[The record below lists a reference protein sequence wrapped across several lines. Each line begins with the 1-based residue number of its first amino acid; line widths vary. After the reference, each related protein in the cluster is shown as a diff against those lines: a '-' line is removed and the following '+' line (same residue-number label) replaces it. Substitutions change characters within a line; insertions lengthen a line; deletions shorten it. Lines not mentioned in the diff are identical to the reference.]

1 MGNMRNDRREDN
13 PLLQVYMKIIPA
25 MIAAIVV
32 IFLLVKLISGIIAP
46 DHLILDVTYND
57 YEQGAVLKTPI
68 RVAKDAAFEKE
79 VKSMSERKSGFM
91 DVLTLLENT
100 AEKPEELAALDAQE
114 APKEEETVENGT
126 YRFAYENTKLP
137 DTIYVK
143 SPEWWYPV
151 NTQGDMTMPLEVG
164 AKIDLL
170 KDVGPL
176 ADVSGEAVFEITNIE
191 TVKISTG
198 IFNISVS
205 VTAAGKSV
213 PSNVK
218 LVMGDEVFE
227 EWDGSTEL
235 VYDKETGFADRT
247 IVFRYNRSLRED
259 ISDLLAEAVV
269 VVEEFTVHRQ
279 FRDCEIVSNIEGLEI
294 VQVED

>member
-1 MGNMRNDRREDN
+1 MGNMRNDRKEDN

-57 YEQGAVLKTPI
+57 YEQGAVLKTPM

-151 NTQGDMTMPLEVG
+151 STQGDMTMPLEVG

-218 LVMGDEVFE
+218 LVMGNEVFE

-247 IVFRYNRSLRED
+247 LVFRYNRSLRE
-259 ISDLLAEAVV
+259 
-269 VVEEFTVHRQ
+269 EFTVHRQ
-279 FRDCEIVSNIEGLEI
+279 FHDCEIVSNIEGLEI